1 MARMPALKAWAAL
14 SESEI
19 GRLLLAPGISAVLMI
34 AASSRL
40 VARFGSRR
48 ILAAGVLSAAAGLV
62 TAAGAA
68 DCCCLAAAFVLFGLG
83 EGLWDV
89 AVNVQAMSGQR
100 RWNLR
105 VILIMHALYKC
116 RKCDRCRPD
125 FTDFVL
131 LVLTP
136 GSLTMQLRMRQK
148 RGPKDVSSLR
158 RLSGS
163 SGSWRSALMQRKV
176 HRPSGG
182 RLTSDDKRCR
192 VGCGGT
198 GLCRLCGR
206 CRVVCRL
213 VGELLRRRL
222 TEGVLMT
229 GGSLTAAAAGLM
241 LCFCENPVFCLAAF
255 ALPGAGLSP
264 VVPLLFSRAGRLDG
278 VSSAAATSLI
288 SVLAYG
294 GLLVVPP
301 VIGLIA
307 EQAGLEAAL
316 LTVPVLCAAVV
327 AGSLLFRQK

>member
-136 GSLTMQLRMRQK
+136 GSLTIQLRMRQK

-182 RLTSDDKRCR
+182 A
-192 VGCGGT
+192 
-198 GLCRLCGR
+198 
-206 CRVVCRL
+206 
-213 VGELLRRRL
+213 LL
-222 TEGVLMT
+222 LMT
-229 GGSLTAAAAGLM
+229 KGAGLDAAAPAFAAFAAAA
-241 LCFCENPVFCLAAF
+241 
-255 ALPGAGLSP
+255 ALSA
-264 VVPLLFSRAGRLDG
+264 
-278 VSSAAATSLI
+278 VSSAS
-288 SVLAYG
+288 SCG
-294 GLLVVPP
+294 GASQRV
-301 VIGLIA
+301 
-307 EQAGLEAAL
+307 
-316 LTVPVLCAAVV
+316 C
-327 AGSLLFRQK
+327 

>member
-1 MARMPALKAWAAL
+1 MDGSEQTPPAASFSSAPRFFYGPLMAQMPVLKARAAL
-14 SESEI
+14 SESDI
-19 GRLLLAPGISAVLMI
+19 GRLLLAPGFSAVLMI

-62 TAAGAA
+62 RAAGAA
-68 DCCCLAAAFVLFGLG
+68 DCWCVAAAFVLFGLG

-105 VILIMHALYKC
+105 VMLIMHALYKC
-116 RKCDRCRPD
+116 RKCDRCRRD

-182 RLTSDDKRCR
+182 A
-192 VGCGGT
+192 
-198 GLCRLCGR
+198 
-206 CRVVCRL
+206 
-213 VGELLRRRL
+213 LL
-222 TEGVLMT
+222 LMT
-229 GGSLTAAAAGLM
+229 KGAGLDAAAPAFAAFAAAA
-241 LCFCENPVFCLAAF
+241 
-255 ALPGAGLSP
+255 ALSA
-264 VVPLLFSRAGRLDG
+264 
-278 VSSAAATSLI
+278 VSSAS
-288 SVLAYG
+288 SCG
-294 GLLVVPP
+294 GASQRV
-301 VIGLIA
+301 
-307 EQAGLEAAL
+307 
-316 LTVPVLCAAVV
+316 C
-327 AGSLLFRQK
+327 